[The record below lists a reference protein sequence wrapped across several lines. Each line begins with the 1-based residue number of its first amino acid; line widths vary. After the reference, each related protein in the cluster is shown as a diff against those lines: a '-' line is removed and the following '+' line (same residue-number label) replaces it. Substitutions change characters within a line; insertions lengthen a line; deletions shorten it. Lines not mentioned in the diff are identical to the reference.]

1 VSDDPLRLPQRI
13 TLRYRFAAGRY
24 ASRFFAALREG
35 RVLATVDGAGRA
47 LLPPRPVSGL
57 DDEPTTGWAEVGPT
71 ATLAGFTV
79 VHVPFID
86 PMTGET
92 RPVPYGFGLVR
103 FDGAAT
109 NVYHLVDETDP
120 ARLRVGLPLEPV
132 WRAPDERVGSLSDI
146 ACFRAA
152 GGAPKAV
159 ADRAPRP
166 VAEPPPPPP
175 LVSEQ
180 KIDLPFTY
188 TAGPAH
194 RAFLRGL
201 AAGRVVASVDE
212 HGRRYVPARPFAPDG
227 RRLAGTREVAPSG
240 RLVAATV
247 ARHRPGAP
255 AFGLVHVDGSETPM
269 LHRLGEG
276 AEALGPGAA
285 VEAVFAA
292 EPREPS
298 VLAIS
303 HFRPA

>member
-1 VSDDPLRLPQRI
+1 MSEEPLRLRQRV

-24 ASRFFAALREG
+24 ASRFFAGLREG
-35 RVLATVDGAGRA
+35 RVLASVDGGGRV

-57 DDEPTTGWAEVGPT
+57 DDAPTTGWAEVGPT

-79 VHVPFID
+79 VYVPFID
-86 PMTGET
+86 PMTGEQ

-103 FDGAAT
+103 FDGATT
-109 NVYHLVDETDP
+109 NIYHLVDETDP
-120 ARLRVGLPLEPV
+120 ARLRIGLPLEPV
-132 WRAPDERVGSLSDI
+132 WREPSERVGSLADI
-146 ACFRAA
+146 VCFRPVRGGGEAVRAA
-152 GGAPKAV
+152 
-159 ADRAPRP
+159 RP
-166 VAEPPPPPP
+166 VPEPAPPEP

-201 AAGRVVASVDE
+201 AEGRMRASIGDDGE
-212 HGRRYVPARPFAPDG
+212 RYVPARPFAPDG
-227 RRLAGTREVAPSG
+227 RHLTRTEEVAPRG
-240 RLVAATV
+240 VLVAATV
-247 ARHRPGAP
+247 ARHLPGAP
-255 AFGLVHVDGSETPM
+255 AFGLVRVDGSETPM

-276 AEALGPGAA
+276 AEGLAA
-285 VEAVFAA
+285 GTTVEAVFAP
-292 EPREPS
+292 EPREAS

>member
-1 VSDDPLRLPQRI
+1 VTDEPLRLRQRI

-24 ASRFFAALREG
+24 ASRFFAALREEG
-35 RVLATVDGAGRA
+35 RILATLDGAGRA
-47 LLPPRPVSGL
+47 LVPPRPVSGL
-57 DDEPTTGWAEVGPT
+57 DDEPTVGWAEVGPT

-86 PMTGET
+86 PMTGEQ

-103 FDGAAT
+103 FDGAVT
-109 NVYHLVDETDP
+109 NIYHLVDETDP
-120 ARLRVGLPLEPV
+120 ARLRIGMPLEPV
-132 WRAPDERVGSLSDI
+132 WREPSERVGSLADI
-146 ACFRAA
+146 VCFRPVQRAGDAA
-152 GGAPKAV
+152 G
-159 ADRAPRP
+159 RAARP
-166 VAEPPPPPP
+166 VPEPPPPAP

-201 AAGRVVASVDE
+201 AAGRVTASVGDDGE
-212 HGRRYVPARPFAPDG
+212 RYVPARPFAPDG
-227 RRLAGTREVAPSG
+227 RRLTRTEEVAPRG
-240 RLVAATV
+240 VLVAATV
-247 ARHRPGAP
+247 ARHLPGAP
-255 AFGLVHVDGSETPM
+255 AFGLVRVDGSETPM
-269 LHRLGEG
+269 LHRLGDG
-276 AEALGPGAA
+276 AEALSAGAA
-285 VEAVFAA
+285 VEAVFAS